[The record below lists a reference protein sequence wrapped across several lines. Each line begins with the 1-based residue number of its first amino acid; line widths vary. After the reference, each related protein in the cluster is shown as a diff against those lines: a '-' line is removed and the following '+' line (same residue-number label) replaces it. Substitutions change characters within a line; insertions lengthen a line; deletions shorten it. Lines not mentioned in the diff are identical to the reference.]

1 MAWLVTL
8 LFEFERFGKPPKSP
22 SAAGL
27 LFLTPVFEKL
37 PNNALAAIVVAGLV
51 SIFDYE
57 EAVWLWKVGNLPMQ
71 HIPRW
76 PRMAPA
82 SAWRIGTVRKRDWPL
97 PD

>member
-1 MAWLVTL
+1 MTKIDIPSKAA
-8 LFEFERFGKPPKSP
+8 

-57 EAVWLWKVGNLPMQ
+57 EAVWLWKVGNLL
-71 HIPRW
+71 
-76 PRMAPA
+76 
-82 SAWRIGTVRKRDWPL
+82 V
-97 PD
+97 